1 MDTNVLTRGQLE
13 RQLSQQIQ
21 ALYREQLS
29 HQPGKVSCEIFDQ
42 KIAILI
48 EDSLTPTEQL
58 LVREGRH
65 ELLEEVRTDLDDVI
79 RPKLKAIIEE
89 VLGVEVV
96 DLMSDATPATGRS
109 GIIAVLSTMPE
120 FREPKSRSAKP
131 DKSSLNG
138 KSG

>member
-58 LVREGRH
+58 LMREGRH

-79 RPKLKAIIEE
+79 RPKLKAVIEE
-89 VLGVEVV
+89 VLGVEVI
-96 DLMSDATPATGRS
+96 DFMSDATPATGRS

-120 FREPKSRSAKP
+120 FREPKSKLTKP

>member
-1 MDTNVLTRGQLE
+1 MDTDVLTRGQLE
-13 RQLSQQIQ
+13 RRLSQRIQ

-29 HQPGKVSCEIFDQ
+29 HQPAKVSCEIFDQ

-48 EDSLTPTEQL
+48 EGSLTPTEQL

-65 ELLEEVRTDLDDVI
+65 ELLEDVRTDLDDVI
-79 RPKLKAIIEE
+79 RPKLRTVIEE

-109 GIIAVLSTMPE
+109 GIIAVLSTTPE
-120 FREPKSRSAKP
+120 FREPKSRSTKS